1 MAVVFAFADHRSGGR
16 GQGAEGG
23 GPRSSS
29 MLLAFKPGLLS
40 LPNAIGAGSLGVR
53 IRRGIRTR
61 GYSAR
66 ESWMIGLRFLTEWLS
81 SCGDRFTIGPVN
93 EHSQPKTHAWQ
104 HSRKAQGCT
113 FFVQCKNLEKIGFSS
128 CNPVAPCLLFE
139 HRRTESHRKVAAI
152 RVLCPRSSGLTQM
165 TRSTE
170 SGCSMLHFIF
180 GDRQKI
186 QLCQLRPELI
196 WPVA

>member
-1 MAVVFAFADHRSGGR
+1 MSYA
-16 GQGAEGG
+16 
-23 GPRSSS
+23 
-29 MLLAFKPGLLS
+29 
-40 LPNAIGAGSLGVR
+40 LPT
-53 IRRGIRTR
+53 IRRPCVDVTLQVVSSGQNGPGTADTETTYFNTLALPIWKMD
-61 GYSAR
+61 GD
-66 ESWMIGLRFLTEWLS
+66 GFLTYLAYDQCPPS
-81 SCGDRFTIGPVN
+81 RNTCHFSRLN
-93 EHSQPKTHAWQ
+93 AQPKTHAWQ